1 MVMESGSNSKKAF
14 DSYTKYALS
23 ETEIKRCLD
32 VCNTTEKE
40 CIMKLGYTLGLR
52 RADMANIEIANID
65 FLNHRLTYYEEKKD
79 HNHTAP
85 LTQDIEICL
94 QKHINAGPKRKFLF
108 ENPSGSTMY
117 RRFQEILNDAGIKTV
132 SREVRPFHALR
143 GTCYKY
149 WQRRGMPVE
158 QIAALLDDTVDTAM
172 KHYGKAT
179 QSEIE
184 DTMRKTNGGNT

>member
-1 MVMESGSNSKKAF
+1 MVQQKSSSAKKTF

-23 ETEIKRCLD
+23 DTEIKRCLD

-40 CIMKLGYTLGLR
+40 CIIKLGYTLGLR
-52 RADMANIEIANID
+52 RSDMAGINIVDID
-65 FLNHRLTYYEEKKD
+65 FINHRITYFEEKK
-79 HNHTAP
+79 NAVHTAP

-94 QKHINAGPKRKFLF
+94 QKHINAGGKRKFLF

-117 RRFQEILNDAGIKTV
+117 RRFQEILADAGIKPV
-132 SREVRPFHALR
+132 GRDSRPFHALR

-149 WQRRGMPVE
+149 WQRRGMPIE
-158 QIAALLDDTVDTAM
+158 QIAELLGDTVETAM

-179 QSEIE
+179 LSEIE
-184 DTMRKTNGGNT
+184 STMRDA

>member
-1 MVMESGSNSKKAF
+1 MVMSNSSRTRKPF

-40 CIMKLGYTLGLR
+40 CIIRLGYSLGMR
-52 RADMANIEIANID
+52 RSDMAGTEIESID
-65 FLNHRLTYYEEKKD
+65 FTNHQISYFEEKKD
-79 HNHTAP
+79 KVHTAP
-85 LTQDIEICL
+85 MTPELEICL
-94 QKHINAGPKRKFLF
+94 QKHINAGGKRKYLF
-108 ENPSGSTMY
+108 EKPSGSTMY
-117 RRFQEILNDAGIKTV
+117 RRFQEILNDADIKAV
-132 SREVRPFHALR
+132 GREVRPFHALR

-158 QIAALLDDTVDTAM
+158 QIAVLLDDTVETAM

-179 QSEIE
+179 LNEISE
-184 DTMRKTNGGNT
+184 TMRKQP